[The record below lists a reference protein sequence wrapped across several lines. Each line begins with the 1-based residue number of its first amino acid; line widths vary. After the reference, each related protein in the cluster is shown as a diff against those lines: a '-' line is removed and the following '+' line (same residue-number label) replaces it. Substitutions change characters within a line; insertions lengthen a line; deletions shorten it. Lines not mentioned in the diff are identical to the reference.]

1 MIGRG
6 IIILVVAVAS
16 SEGRSEPL
24 KPPRDQLQ
32 DVRFL
37 VGQWRGTSEGQAGK
51 GVVSRSYEPVLHGRF
66 LHERNKSEYAPQA
79 ANPKGEVHEHWSFLG
94 YDKIRQT
101 VVFRQF
107 HVEGFVITY
116 RLAPRPAASKA
127 LVFDSEE
134 IENLRGEWKAR
145 TTSSP
150 RRSNWPP
157 RGSHSRPTERPVFV
171 GCDSGCPKA
180 VGWAYYRRNDS

>member
-6 IIILVVAVAS
+6 VFVLVVALAS
-16 SEGRSEPL
+16 SDVPPQQSKTTPDPL
-24 KPPRDQLQ
+24 R

-51 GVVSRSYEPVLHGRF
+51 GVVRRSYEPVLHERF
-66 LHERNKSEYAPQA
+66 LHERNTSEYAPQA
-79 ANPKGEVHEHWSFLG
+79 ANPKGEVHEHWSMLG

-116 RLAPRPAASKA
+116 RLTPRQEASKV
-127 LVFDSEE
+127 LVFESEQ

-145 TTSSP
+145 ETYEQISDSEFTETFELASP
-150 RRSNWPP
+150 GKPFETYGKARLRRVSGDP
-157 RGSHSRPTERPVFV
+157 SR
-171 GCDSGCPKA
+171 
-180 VGWAYYRRNDS
+180 